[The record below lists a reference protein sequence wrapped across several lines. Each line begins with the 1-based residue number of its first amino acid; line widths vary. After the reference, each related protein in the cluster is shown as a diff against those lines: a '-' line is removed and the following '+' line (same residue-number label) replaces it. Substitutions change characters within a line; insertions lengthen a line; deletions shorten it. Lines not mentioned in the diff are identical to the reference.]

1 MDVLDN
7 LRRFKKD
14 ADVAIPIIMN
24 PKEFLD
30 RFVERQR
37 RTEDMLRQTGI
48 GEVGREYMGR

>member
-48 GEVGREYMGR
+48 GEVGREYMGQ